1 MSFRASARNLWT
13 IISATMSLFNCHV
26 ASRLFHRCFTSFS
39 MTMRIFSP
47 VFQYVARL
55 YRILE
60 SNTKKIW
67 RLEKVAISSELLMRL
82 ELTTSS
88 LPRKCST
95 TELQQHSHAL
105 FRKRVCKS
113 NQQFS
118 IRQIFG
124 GHIIDFPAAS
134 ILKSAK
140 TAIFPPKWLP
150 IQVLLRPR
158 SCVAFQSGRTRS
170 VRRALQPYMSHQVWQ
185 SPPSRDCR

>member
-1 MSFRASARNLWT
+1 MRDDFR
-13 IISATMSLFNCHV
+13 CHV
-26 ASRLFHRCFTSFS
+26 FTSSACLRPHLSQMLHFVQHDNAHFFRRFFNMS
-39 MTMRIFSP
+39 HVYI
-47 VFQYVARL
+47 
-55 YRILE
+55 E
-60 SNTKKIW
+60 SWRAIQKKIW

-134 ILKSAK
+134 IRKSAK

-170 VRRALQPYMSHQVWQ
+170 VRRALQPYMTHRVWQ